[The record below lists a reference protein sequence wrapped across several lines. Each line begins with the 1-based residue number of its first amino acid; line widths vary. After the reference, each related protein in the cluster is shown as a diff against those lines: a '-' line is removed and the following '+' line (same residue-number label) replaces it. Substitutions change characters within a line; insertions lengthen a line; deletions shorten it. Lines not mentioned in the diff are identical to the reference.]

1 MVESQF
7 WLNNIILRGIASFI
21 CQNYDFK
28 PRGDIGLKFGPE
40 IKINKNSV
48 KQKTTGRNSINRVTL
63 AIYDDISDSSVV
75 SFRTLCIHD
84 FERWLW
90 KNFIFDNFL
99 IYQQL
104 KHD

>member
-21 CQNYDFK
+21 RQNYDFK
-28 PRGDIGLKFGPE
+28 PRGDIGLKFGAE
-40 IKINKNSV
+40 IKINKNSI

-75 SFRTLCIHD
+75 NFRTLCIHD

-99 IYQQL
+99 ICQQL
-104 KHD
+104 QHD